1 MERISFAS
9 FWRVTSTA
17 DTGARSA
24 VWRILSAYRWFSEN
38 RSVSF
43 MRWPVSHIMGGVE
56 IFSSK
61 AFWTSILMYALF
73 SPHINQL
80 LATSRVSYKS
90 TLFQHY
96 LPGNSV
102 RFYTLRIKSQRTS
115 PQPLLHFRHQS
126 QVQVV
131 TCIYDWLAV
140 HQRFPHPLLGFD
152 SFARA
157 AYRNERN
164 I

>member
-1 MERISFAS
+1 MSLSLSILICKWDNSSQTLRRIKIDKTKKYLWKSSAHAIL
-9 FWRVTSTA
+9 TA
-17 DTGARSA
+17 KS
-24 VWRILSAYRWFSEN
+24 
-38 RSVSF
+38 
-43 MRWPVSHIMGGVE
+43 E

-126 QVQVV
+126 QFQVV